1 MNTNLSISSW
11 NVNGLGDKCKDD
23 LFLSC
28 MKYDINILLETWKGT
43 DANFNIPDLNILQ
56 KCRKKQRRSKRFSG
70 GIVILYKSKL
80 HKGIY
85 ELQDMSTSKYRIWL
99 KLDKVFFGLEKDLF
113 ICACYIPP
121 VNSPYYD
128 DDFLK
133 LETEISQ
140 VYDKGN
146 ILLIG
151 DLNARIANRSDFI
164 ENEDELCARDTTR

>member
-1 MNTNLSISSW
+1 MNTNLSINSW

-43 DANFNIPDLNILQ
+43 DANFNIPDFKILQ

-85 ELQDMSTSKYRIWL
+85 ELQDMSTSKNRIWL
-99 KLDKVFFGLEKDLF
+99 KGILSTSCVIFPYTKLLSISVLTF
-113 ICACYIPP
+113 I
-121 VNSPYYD
+121 
-128 DDFLK
+128 K
-133 LETEISQ
+133 
-140 VYDKGN
+140 
-146 ILLIG
+146 
-151 DLNARIANRSDFI
+151 
-164 ENEDELCARDTTR
+164 